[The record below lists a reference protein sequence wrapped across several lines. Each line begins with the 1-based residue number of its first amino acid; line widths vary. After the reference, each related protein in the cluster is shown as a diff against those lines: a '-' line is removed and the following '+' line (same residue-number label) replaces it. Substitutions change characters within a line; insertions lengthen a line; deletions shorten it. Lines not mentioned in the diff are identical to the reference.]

1 LLCLP
6 LGNPLGRAQDP
17 LQGPQQTLRARPEHL
32 RLAFLVGQW
41 EEEIAYAG
49 RENAAE
55 KSRGR
60 WVAQPQLGHYL
71 VIRYQGRGPEGNYR
85 AMGVLTWDHE
95 TQACRMW
102 WFDDAGGVGEYRG
115 SFPDDNDLV
124 LEHRGKVEGRDFRER
139 ITYTRVSPGEVRT
152 KIEQAYVDE
161 PYKTYLEAVAH
172 RAQATGPDAGGPVGP
187 PP

>member
-1 LLCLP
+1 MA
-6 LGNPLGRAQDP
+6 LGNASGQAQHP
-17 LQGPQQTLRARPEHL
+17 VQESPQTPRARPERL

-49 RENAAE
+49 KENAAE

-60 WVAQPQLGHYL
+60 WAARPQLGHYL
-71 VIRYQGRGPEGNYR
+71 VIRYQGRGPEGNYG
-85 AMGVLTWDHE
+85 AIGMLTWDQE
-95 TQACRMW
+95 TQAYRMW

-115 SFPDDNDLV
+115 SFADDNNLV
-124 LEHRGKVEGRDFRER
+124 LEHRGKIEGRDFRER

-152 KIEQAYVDE
+152 KIEQAYGDE
-161 PYKTYLEAVAH
+161 PYKVYLEAVAH
-172 RAQATGPDAGGPVGP
+172 RTQASAPAPGGPVGP